1 MQHSSMYPSLE
12 EGRLSRQEQQCCQG
26 FDFVAWQLYFDR
38 SESSPADQGFATN
51 QGCLA
56 AVQFLSST
64 AGYSI
69 FNPTSIFSWNIAN
82 CLELSLHL
90 LGFGHSGVF
99 PTHHGLGP
107 TPKECQ
113 HCSWWFTAS
122 RHTLEWKRH
131 IRFTAIGMGRT
142 CNQGAVSS
150 LPLWG
155 YAGPKQRHWDFAGCW
170 SAAIEG
176 SLVIGW
182 SLCQMWLL
190 LPNFSKHFDVWK
202 AHRQTNKVFR
212 GDWYTTTY

>member
-1 MQHSSMYPSLE
+1 MFVPVSAERSPGKSPEQDNMDFLMQESCSNKSLLYRDMLRMFLAGSAFEVMQHSSMYPSLE

-113 HCSWWFTAS
+113 HCS
-122 RHTLEWKRH
+122 
-131 IRFTAIGMGRT
+131 
-142 CNQGAVSS
+142 
-150 LPLWG
+150 
-155 YAGPKQRHWDFAGCW
+155 
-170 SAAIEG
+170 
-176 SLVIGW
+176 
-182 SLCQMWLL
+182 
-190 LPNFSKHFDVWK
+190 
-202 AHRQTNKVFR
+202 
-212 GDWYTTTY
+212 